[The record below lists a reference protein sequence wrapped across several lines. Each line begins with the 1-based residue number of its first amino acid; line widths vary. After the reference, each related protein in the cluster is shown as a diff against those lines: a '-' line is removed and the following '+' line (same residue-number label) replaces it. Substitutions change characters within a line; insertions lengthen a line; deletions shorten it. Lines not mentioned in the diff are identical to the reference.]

1 MGKGGG
7 PSNPRRLRFF
17 SFNNRPTPR
26 HLSFLTVKIFAGTV
40 WTPFNSTP
48 FAVPYRSTVNYLVM
62 ALGCTRHSSST
73 LKLCTF
79 E

>member
-1 MGKGGG
+1 MGRGGG
-7 PSNPRRLRFF
+7 PSNPRRLPFF

-62 ALGCTRHSSST
+62 HS
-73 LKLCTF
+73 
-79 E
+79 